1 MREQGVSLTISHS
14 LTTSPSDLSKTENT
28 RYISLDTLRGFAL
41 LGILMMNAIA
51 FAYPEIVYSNPFAMG
66 SLSSADLWQWVL
78 TDLFFAEK
86 FYALFS
92 MLFGAGIVLMAN
104 KQSDPQRAKNLHYR
118 RMLWLLMIGLIHG
131 YLLWWGD
138 ILVTY
143 AIAGMLIYSC
153 RHWRI
158 RSLWIVAVLLQ
169 LAITCLYLLM
179 YWGWD
184 VMPAD
189 ELAESKAV
197 FWPSEQTLRAEI
209 NANLGSWWQQ
219 TTYRVATTIE
229 YQTSYLIPLIVRMS
243 GIMLIG
249 MALYKSGVL
258 LATRSSRFY
267 LTHLLLFLPLGVA
280 LSACGA
286 WAIASSEFALPS
298 SFSTDRLWNLWG
310 SLLTAWGYTC
320 LFMLIV
326 QQAKVSASG
335 ISGRISAWLA
345 PVGQMALTNYLM
357 QSVLC
362 GLIFYGWGMGLYASL
377 SRWQVSMVVVAIWL
391 IEISWSRWWLTRF
404 QFGPVEWIWR
414 SATQR
419 RRQAW
424 RR

>member
-1 MREQGVSLTISHS
+1 MTISHS
-14 LTTSPSDLSKTENT
+14 LTASPSGLPKTENT

-118 RMLWLLMIGLIHG
+118 RMLWLLMIGLLHG

-189 ELAESKAV
+189 ELAESEAV
-197 FWPSEQTLRAEI
+197 FWPSEQTLKAEI

-286 WAIASSEFALPS
+286 WAIASSEFALPT
-298 SFSTDRLWNLWG
+298 SFSLDRLWNLWG

-320 LFMLIV
+320 LFMLVV

-404 QFGPVEWIWR
+404 QFGPVEWVWR

>member
-1 MREQGVSLTISHS
+1 
-14 LTTSPSDLSKTENT
+14 
-28 RYISLDTLRGFAL
+28 
-41 LGILMMNAIA
+41 
-51 FAYPEIVYSNPFAMG
+51 
-66 SLSSADLWQWVL
+66 
-78 TDLFFAEK
+78 
-86 FYALFS
+86 
-92 MLFGAGIVLMAN
+92 
-104 KQSDPQRAKNLHYR
+104 
-118 RMLWLLMIGLIHG
+118 
-131 YLLWWGD
+131 
-138 ILVTY
+138 
-143 AIAGMLIYSC
+143 
-153 RHWRI
+153 
-158 RSLWIVAVLLQ
+158 
-169 LAITCLYLLM
+169 
-179 YWGWD
+179 
-184 VMPAD
+184 
-189 ELAESKAV
+189 
-197 FWPSEQTLRAEI
+197 
-209 NANLGSWWQQ
+209 
-219 TTYRVATTIE
+219 
-229 YQTSYLIPLIVRMS
+229 MS

-258 LATRSSRFY
+258 LATKSSRFY

-280 LSACGA
+280 LSACGTL
-286 WAIASSEFALPS
+286 AIASSEFALPT
-298 SFSTDRLWNLWG
+298 SFSIDRLWNLWG

-335 ISGRISAWLA
+335 IGGRITAWLA

-419 RRQAW
+419 RRQVW

>member
-1 MREQGVSLTISHS
+1 MTISHS
-14 LTTSPSDLSKTENT
+14 LTASPSDLSKTENT

-143 AIAGMLIYSC
+143 AISGMLIYSC

-184 VMPAD
+184 VMPVD

-335 ISGRISAWLA
+335 IGGRITAWLA

>member
-1 MREQGVSLTISHS
+1 LSKSHS
-14 LTTSPSDLSKTENT
+14 LTASPSDLSKTENT

-66 SLSSADLWQWVL
+66 ALSSADLWQWML

-143 AIAGMLIYSC
+143 AISGMLIYSC

-189 ELAESKAV
+189 ELAESEAV
-197 FWPSEQTLRAEI
+197 FWPSEQTLKAEI

-286 WAIASSEFALPS
+286 WAIASSEFALPT
-298 SFSTDRLWNLWG
+298 SFSLDRLWNLWG

-320 LFMLIV
+320 LFMLVV